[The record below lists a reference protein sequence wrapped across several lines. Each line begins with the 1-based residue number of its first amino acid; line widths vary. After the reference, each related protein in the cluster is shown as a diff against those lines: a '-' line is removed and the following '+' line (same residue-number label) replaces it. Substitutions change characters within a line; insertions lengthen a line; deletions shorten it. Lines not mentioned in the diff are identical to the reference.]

1 MTEGINMKIKCLIKL
16 KYFKKLTTFCLGLS
30 VLLAL
35 AGASVA
41 IAMEIADQDITNHIE
56 SQYWQDESVVS
67 HAIDVVT
74 IDGIVTLTGS
84 IDNIL
89 AKERAQAIAEAT
101 VGVRAVVN
109 RIQVLPPVLLTDAE
123 IQKNID
129 TALLDDAATD
139 SYEVKVT
146 VEEGVATLTGI
157 VDSWQEKNLCEIVTK
172 GVKGVTAVNN
182 QMTID
187 YKTTQSDDEIEAVVK
202 ARLANDVRVDDALID
217 VTVNDAVVVLSGNV
231 GSVQE
236 KNQAIVNSWV
246 GGVESVNADELGI
259 DWWIRDEM
267 RRHDMYTSRT
277 DSNILKAVEDALF
290 YDPRV
295 LPFDIQV
302 AVSSGTVTLSGT
314 VNNLEAKQAA
324 EADAKN
330 TIGVNRVNNNIKV
343 RPVTIPSNE
352 DLKNRVARAF
362 LNDPYIDRFKL
373 DISAYGGTV
382 YLSGDVNTPWE
393 KRRATRLAEG
403 VKGVLA
409 VGNIIDS
416 EIDFAH
422 QWTWKP
428 DWEILEDVKDEIF
441 WSPFVD
447 SDKVTVT
454 VDDGIVTL
462 TGTVST
468 YSERQSAEDNA
479 YEGGAKD
486 VRNKLE
492 TEYGYYAPN
501 YPDNFGTY

>member
-1 MTEGINMKIKCLIKL
+1 MKNNQLFIL
-16 KYFKKLTTFCLGLS
+16 KHFEKLTALGLCLS

-35 AGASVA
+35 AGGSVA
-41 IAMEIADQDITNHIE
+41 IAMEITDQDITNHIE

-74 IDGIVTLTGS
+74 TDGIVTLTGS

-109 RIQVLPPVLLTDAE
+109 RIQVQPPILLADAD
-123 IQKNID
+123 IQKNIN
-129 TALLDDAATD
+129 TALLDNPATD
-139 SYEVKVT
+139 AFKVLVT
-146 VEEGVATLTGI
+146 VTDGVATLTGT
-157 VDSWQEKNLCEIVTK
+157 VNSWQERNLCETV
-172 GVKGVTAVNN
+172 VKGVRGVTVVNN
-182 QMTID
+182 QVEID
-187 YKTTQSDDEIEAVVK
+187 YKTTHSDDEIEAMVQ

-231 GSVQE
+231 GSLQE
-236 KNQAIVNSWV
+236 KNQATANSWV

-267 RRHDMYTSRT
+267 RRHEMYTSRT
-277 DSNILKAVEDALF
+277 DSDILKAVEDALF

-295 LPFDIQV
+295 LPFEIQV

-324 EADAKN
+324 AADAEN

-343 RPVTIPSNE
+343 RPAIIPSSE
-352 DLKNRVARAF
+352 DLKNRVATVF
-362 LNDPYIDRFKL
+362 LNDPYIERFNL
-373 DISAYGGTV
+373 DISTFAGTV
-382 YLSGDVNTPWE
+382 YLYGTVNTSWE
-393 KRRATRLAEG
+393 KDRATLLAAG
-403 VKGVLA
+403 VKGVQS
-409 VGNIIDS
+409 IINN
-416 EIDFAH
+416 IDFEH

-454 VDDGIVTL
+454 VDNGIVTL

-468 YSERQSAEDNA
+468 YSERQTAEDNA

-486 VRNKLE
+486 VSNKLKINY
-492 TEYGYYAPN
+492 EYYGPIYPGN
-501 YPDNFGTY
+501 YQRY